1 MKFALIA
8 AIIVSALMAYFAVEN
23 SQQTQVSFLGW
34 YFDAPLVIIL
44 LLSFGAGVV
53 ATFLATLPGSFRKSM
68 EISKLKA
75 QLTGDASKIAA
86 LEKELL
92 LHAAPKNAPND
103 VVRLQ

>member
-1 MKFALIA
+1 MKIALIA

-44 LLSFGAGVV
+44 LLSFGAGVI
-53 ATFLATLPGSFRKSM
+53 ATFLATLPGSFSKSR

-75 QLTGDASKIAA
+75 QATVDTAKITA
-86 LEKELL
+86 LEKEK
-92 LHAAPKNAPND
+92 HAAQIKEPND
-103 VVRLQ
+103 VVLL

>member
-8 AIIVSALMAYFAVEN
+8 AIIVSAVMAYFAVEN
-23 SQQTQVSFLGW
+23 SQQTQVSFLGL

-53 ATFLATLPGSFRKSM
+53 ATFLATLPGSFHKSM

-75 QLTGDASKIAA
+75 QLTVDASKIAA
-86 LEKELL
+86 LEKEQQ
-92 LHAAPKNAPND
+92 HAAQRKASGD
-103 VVRLQ
+103 VIHL

>member
-44 LLSFGAGVV
+44 LISFAAGAI
-53 ATFLATLPGSFRKSM
+53 ATFLATLHGSFSKSR

-75 QLTGDASKIAA
+75 QATVDASKIAA
-86 LEKELL
+86 LEKEQQ
-92 LHAAPKNAPND
+92 LHAPKIKESN
-103 VVRLQ
+103 VSHG

>member
-8 AIIVSALMAYFAVEN
+8 AIIVSAVMAYFAVEN
-23 SQQTQVSFLGW
+23 SQQTQVTFLGW

-75 QLTGDASKIAA
+75 RVTVDTAKIETLGKEKQPNAA
-86 LEKELL
+86 HKEE
-92 LHAAPKNAPND
+92 PDD
-103 VVRLQ
+103 VVLRK

>member
-75 QLTGDASKIAA
+75 RTTVDASKIAA
-86 LEKELL
+86 LEKELERN
-92 LHAAPKNAPND
+92 AAQIKEPND
-103 VVRLQ
+103 VVLL

>member
-8 AIIVSALMAYFAVEN
+8 AIIVSAVMAYFAVEN

-44 LLSFGAGVV
+44 LLSFGAGVI
-53 ATFLATLPGSFRKSM
+53 ATFLAILPGSFRKSR

-75 QLTGDASKIAA
+75 QLKADTAKIAA
-86 LEKELL
+86 LEKENQLNVA
-92 LHAAPKNAPND
+92 HKKEPND
-103 VVRLQ
+103 VVLL

>member
-44 LLSFGAGVV
+44 LISFAAGAI

-75 QLTGDASKIAA
+75 QATVDASKIAA
-86 LEKELL
+86 LEKEQQ
-92 LHAAPKNAPND
+92 LHAPQIKEPND
-103 VVRLQ
+103 VVLL

>member
-44 LLSFGAGVV
+44 LISFAAGAI

-68 EISKLKA
+68 EISKLKGQA
-75 QLTGDASKIAA
+75 TVDAAKIAA
-86 LEKELL
+86 LEKDMEL
-92 LHAAPKNAPND
+92 NARQIKEPND
-103 VVRLQ
+103 VVLL

>member
-8 AIIVSALMAYFAVEN
+8 AIVVSAVMAYFAVEN

-75 QLTGDASKIAA
+75 QLTVDASKIAA
-86 LEKELL
+86 LEKEQLN
-92 LHAAPKNAPND
+92 AAHKKEPND
-103 VVRLQ
+103 VVLL

>member
-8 AIIVSALMAYFAVEN
+8 AIVVSAVMAYFAVEN

-44 LLSFGAGVV
+44 LLSFGAGVI
-53 ATFLATLPGSFRKSM
+53 ATFLASLPGSFRKSR

-75 QLTGDASKIAA
+75 RLTENTAKIEA
-86 LEKELL
+86 LEKEKQLN
-92 LHAAPKNAPND
+92 AAHKKEPND
-103 VVRLQ
+103 VVLL